1 MADDATEVAYYYPAP
16 FWLASE
22 GAWVKSLLLFFDQ
35 VSILLPRYMH
45 GRHIAADPTLVEPLE
60 DKGLLRVLEP
70 NNWLDQVM
78 AEKLASTVV
87 NLLTVGA
94 FDDLPEAPHFA
105 ELSQSRIGYGAD
117 VSLASWL
124 VDELKQR
131 GLARTSEDGVSIPL
145 HPYVRTTIL
154 VILGQLA
161 RLRGIENH
169 LSINP
174 TTNNAGAVQDL
185 IRLLARQPLPS
196 ASHVVA
202 FDLEPV
208 TLALDT
214 IPLDDV
220 LGFRE
225 DHHDAHKAYM
235 RDVRRFAADLAGI
248 SDADEREVRLLER
261 REELEEAGRALRR
274 SARTAFG
281 KNLAAWTFGLAGSW
295 WSLAHGD
302 PIGLALAAVPAVTAA
317 AHDTE
322 VVSAYSY
329 VFAAQRQLS
338 SRQSDASAI

>member
-16 FWLASE
+16 FWLAGE
-22 GAWVKSLLLFFDQ
+22 GSWVKSLLLFFDQ
-35 VSILLPRYMH
+35 VSILLPGYMH
-45 GRHIAADPTLVEPLE
+45 GRHSAADPTLVEPLE

-70 NNWLDQVM
+70 NDWVDQAM
-78 AEKLASTVV
+78 TEKLAGTIV
-87 NLLTVGA
+87 NLLTAGA
-94 FDDLPEAPHFA
+94 FDDLPEPQYFA

-131 GLARTSEDGVSIPL
+131 GLARPSEDGVSIPL
-145 HPYVRTTIL
+145 HPYIRTTIL

-161 RLRGIENH
+161 RLRGVESH
-169 LSINP
+169 LSVNP
-174 TTNNAGAVQDL
+174 ATNDTRAVQDL
-185 IRLLARQPLPS
+185 IRLLARQSLPS
-196 ASHVVA
+196 AAHIVA

-220 LGFRE
+220 LGFRK
-225 DHHDAHKAYM
+225 DHQYAHKAYM
-235 RDVRRFAADLAGI
+235 RDVRRFAADLASI
-248 SDADEREVRLLER
+248 RDADERENRLLER

-281 KNLAAWTFGLAGSW
+281 KNLAAWAFGLAGSW

-302 PIGLALAAVPAVTAA
+302 PIGLALAAVPAVAA
-317 AHDTE
+317 AAPDIE

-338 SRQSDASAI
+338 S